1 MSFLRRGKAPLANAS
16 VFRIKIKTFG
26 QRILSRIIINGVSA
40 LRVLILIVELMN
52 MEGIQQN
59 IPYQFM
65 AMPPNMYPVQYQ
77 YIIVNILPPAP
88 VPTET
93 QLPP

>member
-1 MSFLRRGKAPLANAS
+1 
-16 VFRIKIKTFG
+16 
-26 QRILSRIIINGVSA
+26 
-40 LRVLILIVELMN
+40 MN